1 MLVEKWPTT
10 HLSNSLT
17 RNRNIRIQWK
27 YRSWLGTSTQMSREL
42 PRLKSNVFR
51 YINIYHRYIVLR
63 EWLSQNGKSYIII
76 ILIEKCIEWMTYP
89 TTSTSQIRAPTN
101 SCYGHVA
108 IMWRSIVR
116 TNKQKIVPNLVFFV
130 FFICFC
136 FFVVVFFLSDL

>member
-1 MLVEKWPTT
+1 
-10 HLSNSLT
+10 
-17 RNRNIRIQWK
+17 
-27 YRSWLGTSTQMSREL
+27 MSREL

-76 ILIEKCIEWMTYP
+76 ILIEKWIKWMTYP
-89 TTSTSQIRAPTN
+89 TISTTQVRAPPN

-116 TNKQKIVPNLVFFV
+116 TNKQTIVPNLVFFV
-130 FFICFC
+130 FCFC
-136 FFVVVFFLSDL
+136 FCFVLFCFLFVLFFVFFCLTSNGNFLIHIEDWEKYNNIYINQYTTAE